1 MRVETCP
8 PGCQHWAPSRSAPW
22 PTALHSTLQSGDK
35 PLYIQ
40 THTHTQEHREIHLC
54 VLHTH
59 RHTLYSMLILAR
71 FSTDCPQG
79 VPVPKSHCPRLGS
92 PDLQP
97 SITTAESLLLRL
109 IYLPTHPSVSLCTF
123 CLPNWSISCFRRDS
137 LFTTRSI
144 YPTFTYG
151 LFNCVSVSSQN
162 IYQLTRHSFHCPQ
175 LTDGLYLTGIGM
187 CREAMLLWVL
197 L

>member
-1 MRVETCP
+1 MKDGGNE
-8 PGCQHWAPSRSAPW
+8 GGDLSAGLSALGPVSFS
-22 PTALHSTLQSGDK
+22 PMAHGSPLHTAVLRQAS
-35 PLYIQ
+35 
-40 THTHTQEHREIHLC
+40 THTH
-54 VLHTH
+54 
-59 RHTLYSMLILAR
+59 YSILILAR

-97 SITTAESLLLRL
+97 SITTSESLLLRL

-144 YPTFTYG
+144 YPTFTYC
-151 LFNCVSVSSQN
+151 LFNCVSVSSLKIFTN
-162 IYQLTRHSFHCPQ
+162 SLAIAFIVPSWLMGSTWLELECVERLCCYGSC
-175 LTDGLYLTGIGM
+175 
-187 CREAMLLWVL
+187 CRFAVQ
-197 L
+197 